1 MAEKAKIASSI
12 ASLSATVFGV
22 GRLPFAPG
30 TWGSLV
36 ALPLGYLAYAFG
48 GVIPVLIL
56 IDLLFLL
63 GWWASHRYAAD
74 LGESDPGQIV
84 IDEVAG
90 QLIVLAVIP
99 PSLIGYGIAFIA
111 FRAFDIL
118 KPWPISWI
126 DHRMHGGL
134 GIMLD
139 DIVAGLIAAPTT
151 LACLYILDT
160 FR

>member
-1 MAEKAKIASSI
+1 MAEKGKIAGSI
-12 ASLSATVFGV
+12 AALCATVFGV

-36 ALPLGYLAYAFG
+36 ALPLAYLAYGLG

-74 LGESDPGQIV
+74 LGVSDPGQIV

-99 PSLIGYGIAFIA
+99 PTLIGYGIAFVA

-126 DHRMHGGL
+126 DQRMHGGL

-151 LACLYILDT
+151 LAGLYILEA
-160 FR
+160 FL